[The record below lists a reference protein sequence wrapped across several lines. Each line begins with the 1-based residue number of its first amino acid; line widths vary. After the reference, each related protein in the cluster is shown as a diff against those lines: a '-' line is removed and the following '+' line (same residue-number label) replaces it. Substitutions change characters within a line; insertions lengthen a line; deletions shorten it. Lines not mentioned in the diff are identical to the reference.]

1 MVGVVQQ
8 GLVGKQLSMSVRR
21 EKTYGTWFYRK
32 WVRTPDGRKVRIFGT
47 PKTDGLP
54 ETRAGAEEAE
64 RRAITRVLN
73 TGEPKRLVPITKE
86 VPTVRE
92 FHEVFLEAARI
103 KNKPSSIESKKILLR
118 VHIVPQLGDLRLD
131 KVTYAVI

>member
-1 MVGVVQQ
+1 M
-8 GLVGKQLSMSVRR
+8 
-21 EKTYGTWFYRK
+21 
-32 WVRTPDGRKVRIFGT
+32 RIFGT

-73 TGEPKRLVPITKE
+73 TGEPKKLLPITKE

-103 KNKPSSIESKKILLR
+103 KSKPSSIESKKILLR

-131 KVTYAVI
+131 EVTYAVIEDFKIALAKTPINTDKSYVRVRSRRSRRASYPRRRSTTA